1 MLEALDHLAI
11 MSEHRRRGGIE
22 DVVTLDAICLHLA
35 SAIESLSRLPEQRR
49 QDLFGNEWHV
59 IWATRNRIAH
69 AYVHLDASIIAATL
83 DHDVPPLIA
92 TLMAALESD
101 P

>member
-1 MLEALDHLAI
+1 MLEALNHLAI
-11 MSEHRRRGGIE
+11 ISEHRRRGGIE
-22 DVVTLDAICLHLA
+22 DVVTLDAICLHRA
-35 SAIESLSRLPEQRR
+35 SAIESLARLPEKRR
-49 QDLFGNEWHV
+49 RDLFGNEWHV

-69 AYVHLDASIIAATL
+69 AYVRVDASIVAATL